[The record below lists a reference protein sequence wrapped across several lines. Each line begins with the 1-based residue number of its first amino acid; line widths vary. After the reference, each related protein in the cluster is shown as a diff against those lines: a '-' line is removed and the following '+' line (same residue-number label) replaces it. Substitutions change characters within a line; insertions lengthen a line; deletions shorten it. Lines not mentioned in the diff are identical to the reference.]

1 MDAKKILIVI
11 PDGDTGGVT
20 SSAVNFCNTISKN
33 GYEVH
38 TLVMNG
44 KTLPL
49 KSAAIKHHL
58 HGISQFW
65 KLGIDD
71 VRNAPFYLKPFLL
84 LLAVVKKYTIR
95 KHTWYP
101 KVFKGT
107 EINDE
112 FDAVIAYRQN
122 EPCYYFALNCV
133 NAKKKIAMIH
143 SDYDNRCDYSP
154 WDYLLK
160 EFDSIACV
168 SKACASHFKN
178 HYPEIRHK
186 FSTIYNMFDIDTI
199 KLKSQEPCEYVVDN
213 KIVNIISIARQENG
227 DKQMQRIPQVCKILK
242 GRGVDN
248 IHWYLA
254 GDGPD
259 MEGNIALSKELG
271 VSEMLTFCGNL
282 SNPFSLL
289 KQCDFL
295 VLTSRI
301 ESFGMVLKEAHA
313 LGKPVV
319 AMMYPSLPE
328 IVTDSVN
335 GVIAE
340 QTIDSLADKIQ
351 ELLKENNAILSLLKD
366 NLSRQVVSNDVAFD
380 QFESLLD

>member
-1 MDAKKILIVI
+1 MDAKKILVVI
-11 PDGDTGGVT
+11 PDADTGGVT
-20 SSAVNFCNTISKN
+20 SSAVNFCNTIVKN

-143 SDYDNRCDYSP
+143 SEYDDRCDYSP

-178 HYPEIRHK
+178 HYPEIGHK

-213 KIVNIISIARQENG
+213 NFVNIISIARQENG
-227 DKQMQRIPQVCKILK
+227 DKQMQRVPHVCKILK
-242 GRGVDN
+242 ERGVDN

-282 SNPFSLL
+282 SNPFALL
-289 KQCDFL
+289 KECDL
-295 VLTSRI
+295 LILTSRI
-301 ESFGMVLKEAHA
+301 ESFGMVLKEAHT
-313 LGKPVV
+313 LGKPVI
-319 AMMYPSLPE
+319 AMRYPSLTE
-328 IVTDSVN
+328 IIDDGVN
-335 GVIAE
+335 GLIAE
-340 QTIDSLADKIQ
+340 QDVDSLADKITD
-351 ELLKENNAILSLLKD
+351 LLEDKKRKLFALTNNM
-366 NLSRQVVSNDVAFD
+366 SRQIVTNDVAIA
-380 QFESLLD
+380 QFESLL

>member
-1 MDAKKILIVI
+1 MDAKKILVVI
-11 PDGDTGGVT
+11 PDADTGGVT
-20 SSAVNFCNTISKN
+20 SSAVNFCNTIVKN

-107 EINDE
+107 KINDE

-143 SDYDNRCDYSP
+143 SEYDDRCDYSP

-178 HYPEIRHK
+178 HYPEIGHK

-213 KIVNIISIARQENG
+213 NFVNIISIARQENG
-227 DKQMQRIPQVCKILK
+227 DKQMQRVPQVCIILK
-242 GRGVDN
+242 ERGVDN

-259 MEGNIALSKELG
+259 MESNIALASELG
-271 VSEMLTFCGNL
+271 VNDMLTFCGNL
-282 SNPFSLL
+282 SNPFALL
-289 KQCDFL
+289 KECDL
-295 VLTSRI
+295 LILTSRI
-301 ESFGMVLKEAHA
+301 ESFGMVLKEAHT
-313 LGKPVV
+313 LGKPVI
-319 AMMYPSLPE
+319 AMRYPSLTE
-328 IVTDSVN
+328 IIDDGVN
-335 GVIAE
+335 GLIAE
-340 QTIDSLADKIQ
+340 QDVDSLADKITD
-351 ELLKENNAILSLLKD
+351 LLEDKKRKLFALTNNM
-366 NLSRQVVSNDVAFD
+366 SRQIVTNDVAIA
-380 QFESLLD
+380 QFESLL